1 MVDREINCS
10 LAWPTIGRCELID
23 KNPRPL
29 LGESGPTVKNGSML
43 MKTMRM
49 KLPIGKAK
57 AYLPK
62 RENTNNKV
70 HPHQNTIFVAGIQ
83 KCREKL
89 GVRSI
94 TRSMHL
100 GKLAR
105 RLHRKIL

>member
-1 MVDREINCS
+1 
-10 LAWPTIGRCELID
+10 
-23 KNPRPL
+23 
-29 LGESGPTVKNGSML
+29 ML

-62 RENTNNKV
+62 RENTNSKV

-94 TRSMHL
+94 TRSTHL
-100 GKLAR
+100 GKLAGYIGR
-105 RLHRKIL
+105 YYRKGIYIPSFYTETQSLRDYGIGTGTTSTTEKTTVV